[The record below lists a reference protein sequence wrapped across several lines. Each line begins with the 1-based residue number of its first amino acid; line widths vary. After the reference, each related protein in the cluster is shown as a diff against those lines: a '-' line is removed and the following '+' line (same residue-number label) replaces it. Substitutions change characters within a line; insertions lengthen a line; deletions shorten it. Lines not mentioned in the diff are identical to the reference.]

1 MLHPQISEIACGG
14 KRQTMWLINDRRA
27 SLPLLLSFFLGL
39 HDMSIAWKKQNG
51 VLSVPECNKSHRFF
65 REKLDFCFGALVC
78 MCVSLKARK
87 SYLLLQL
94 SDTMSKERTMK
105 SENMH
110 GKRKSPS
117 LLQPHRYNQ
126 PLENPPLFQMS
137 LNMQTIH
144 IPEAVPSGGE
154 VCPTKQLH
162 SGTQHSQKSTHG
174 HLAGIVDTLLYLFL
188 IFISDKCFTSSS

>member
-1 MLHPQISEIACGG
+1 
-14 KRQTMWLINDRRA
+14 
-27 SLPLLLSFFLGL
+27 
-39 HDMSIAWKKQNG
+39 
-51 VLSVPECNKSHRFF
+51 
-65 REKLDFCFGALVC
+65 

-110 GKRKSPS
+110 GKEKSPS

-126 PLENPPLFQMS
+126 PLQNPPLFQMS
-137 LNMQTIH
+137 LNLQTIH

-154 VCPTKQLH
+154 VCPTKQLQVWDAALPEIYSWAFGRH
-162 SGTQHSQKSTHG
+162 CGYS
-174 HLAGIVDTLLYLFL
+174 V
-188 IFISDKCFTSSS
+188 TSFPCIYI